1 MKLKLVILA
10 LLPLFFVGCLNDIFD
25 EGDAE
30 AVYDGPPQVELKP
43 LQQEVSEIDGTASI
57 DVQLIGE
64 QRTAPTTVTIS
75 ADESSSAV
83 EGTHY
88 EFVST
93 ELTIA
98 PETSVVSAEINIL
111 DSGVFESGSVSLVV
125 NIDSASD
132 GVIPAA
138 NLSSSRVIIS
148 EFERGVSLST
158 QALDLRVSDSNL
170 LLTGVTGQIG
180 DVLVITT
187 NPSDGDFTGETIVGT
202 ATLQDDLRGDAAIV
216 NVSGA
221 SPTDHVAHIIR
232 GSQVSSSSLDNG
244 TVSAETLGFVA
255 ASSGVAPIY
264 AVAQFS
270 WDDET
275 VVGPTSSVTID
286 VIELLYTGTEGV
298 DEVSIDLHAVD
309 AEGNIGAFIGVS
321 ADDLAFNTVHNNVVV
336 EVVEAVDPS
345 DDAPVRTD
353 STIEET
359 GDFFAMVHLGAA
371 GTDVDGN
378 RIPAQNPA
386 MTTAIVGEDG
396 LENLTVGD
404 SATVTVDEVL

>member
-25 EGDAE
+25 KGDAE

-170 LLTGVTGQIG
+170 LLTGVTGQTG

-202 ATLQDDLRGDAAIV
+202 ATLQDKLRGDAAIV

-309 AEGNIGAFIGVS
+309 VPTQEF
-321 ADDLAFNTVHNNVVV
+321 L
-336 EVVEAVDPS
+336 
-345 DDAPVRTD
+345 
-353 STIEET
+353 
-359 GDFFAMVHLGAA
+359 
-371 GTDVDGN
+371 
-378 RIPAQNPA
+378 
-386 MTTAIVGEDG
+386 TTKE
-396 LENLTVGD
+396 
-404 SATVTVDEVL
+404 

>member
-10 LLPLFFVGCLNDIFD
+10 LLPLFFVGCLNDLFD

-43 LQQEVSEIDGTASI
+43 LQQEVSEIDGTATI
-57 DVQLIGE
+57 DIQLIGE

-98 PETSVVSAEINIL
+98 PETSVVTAEINIL
-111 DSGVFESGSVSLVV
+111 DSGVFTNGSVSLIV
-125 NIDSASD
+125 NIDEASD
-132 GVIPAA
+132 GVIPAE
-138 NLSSSRVIIS
+138 NLRTSRVIIS
-148 EFERGVSLST
+148 EFERSVSLSS
-158 QALDLRVSDSNL
+158 QALDLRVNDSNL
-170 LLTGVTGQIG
+170 LVTGITGQAG

-202 ATLQDDLRGDAAIV
+202 AALQSNLRGDAAVV
-216 NVSGA
+216 NVAGA

-232 GSQVSSSSLDNG
+232 GSQVSDESLNTG

-255 ASSGVAPIY
+255 ASSGVAPVY
-264 AVAQFS
+264 AVAQFN

-275 VVGPTSSVTID
+275 FVGPTSSVTVD
-286 VIELLYTGTEGV
+286 VIELLYTGTAGV
-298 DEVSIDLHAVD
+298 SEVSIDLHAVD

-336 EVVEAVDPS
+336 EVVEPVDPA
-345 DDAPVRTD
+345 DDAPVRTND
-353 STIEET
+353 SIDET

-371 GTDVDGN
+371 GTDIDGN

-396 LENLTVGD
+396 LSNLTVGD
-404 SATVTVDEVL
+404 SATVTVNPLP

>member
-43 LQQEVSEIDGTASI
+43 LQQEVSEIGGTATI
-57 DVQLIGE
+57 DIQLIGE
-64 QRTAPTTVTIS
+64 QRTTPTTVTIS

-98 PETSVVSAEINIL
+98 PETSVVTAEINIL
-111 DSGVFESGSVSLVV
+111 DSGVFANGSVSLIV
-125 NIDSASD
+125 NIDEASD
-132 GVIPAA
+132 GVIPAE
-138 NLSSSRVIIS
+138 NLRSSRVIIS
-148 EFERGVSLST
+148 EFQRTVSLGT
-158 QALDLRVSDSNL
+158 QALDLRVNDSNL
-170 LLTGVTGQIG
+170 LLTGVTGQSG

-202 ATLQDDLRGDAAIV
+202 ATLQSNLRGDAAIV

-232 GSQVSSSSLDNG
+232 GSRVSSETLTNG

-264 AVAQFS
+264 AVAQFN

-275 VVGPTSSVTID
+275 VIGPTTSVTID
-286 VIELLYTGTEGV
+286 VIELLYTGTAGV
-298 DEVSIDLHAVD
+298 EEVSIDLHAVD

-321 ADDLAFNTVHNNVVV
+321 ADDLAFNTVNNNVVV
-336 EVVEAVDPS
+336 EVVEPVDPAN
-345 DDAPVRTD
+345 DAPVRTND
-353 STIEET
+353 SIDET

-386 MTTAIVGEDG
+386 MTTAIIGEDG
-396 LENLTVGD
+396 LSNLTVGD
-404 SATVTVDEVL
+404 LATVTVTPLP

>member
-10 LLPLFFVGCLNDIFD
+10 LLPLFFVGCLNDLFD
-25 EGDAE
+25 EGDTE

-43 LQQEVSEIDGTASI
+43 LQQEVSEIDGLATI
-57 DVQLIGE
+57 NVQLIGE
-64 QRTAPTTVTIS
+64 QRTEPTTVTIS

-88 EFVST
+88 EIVST
-93 ELTIA
+93 EVTLA
-98 PETSVVSAEINIL
+98 PETSVVPIEINIL
-111 DSGVFESGSVSLVV
+111 DSGVFSNGSVSLTV
-125 NIDSASD
+125 NIDEASG
-132 GVIPAA
+132 GVTPAA
-138 NLSSSRVIIS
+138 NLSSSRLIIS
-148 EFERGVSLST
+148 EFERSVSLGT
-158 QALDLRVSDSNL
+158 QALDLRVGDSNL
-170 LLTGVTGQIG
+170 LLTGITGQSG

-202 ATLQDDLRGDAAIV
+202 ATLQDNLRGDPAIV
-216 NVSGA
+216 NVAGA

-232 GSQVSSSSLDNG
+232 GSQLSDESLNTG

-255 ASSGVAPIY
+255 ASSGVAAVY

-275 VVGPTSSVTID
+275 VVGPTSEVTVD
-286 VIELLYTGTEGV
+286 VIELLYTGTAGAS
-298 DEVSIDLHAVD
+298 EVSIDLHAVD

-321 ADDLAFNTVHNNVVV
+321 ADDLAFNTVHNNVVI
-336 EVVEAVDPS
+336 EVVEPVDPANE
-345 DDAPVRTD
+345 APVRTND
-353 STIEET
+353 AIEES

-371 GTDVDGN
+371 GTDIDGN

-386 MTTAIVGEDG
+386 MITNIVGEDG
-396 LENLTVGD
+396 LEILTVGD
-404 SATVTVDEVL
+404 LATVTVDPLP